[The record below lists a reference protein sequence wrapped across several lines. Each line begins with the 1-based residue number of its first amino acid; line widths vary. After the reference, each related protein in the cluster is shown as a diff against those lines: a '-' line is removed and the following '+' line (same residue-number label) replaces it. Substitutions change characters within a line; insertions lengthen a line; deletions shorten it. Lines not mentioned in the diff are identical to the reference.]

1 MNIKRYLI
9 ITLLSLAIAGCVSQ
23 QTKNK
28 QILAKINNY
37 EITKQEFEEEFQN
50 SAYSVS
56 DTEGSRKSFLDNLIN
71 RKLVLQEAERHGL
84 DKDKA
89 FLKSIERFWEQSL
102 LKVMLDKKSKDI
114 ALIKNAGEKEVEDA
128 YNSWID
134 GLRQKSS
141 IKVDYSLLK

>member
-71 RKLVLQEAERHGL
+71 RKLVLQ
-84 DKDKA
+84 
-89 FLKSIERFWEQSL
+89 
-102 LKVMLDKKSKDI
+102 
-114 ALIKNAGEKEVEDA
+114 
-128 YNSWID
+128 
-134 GLRQKSS
+134 
-141 IKVDYSLLK
+141 